1 MIYAEKKLLPH
12 GFEYTCNDVFGQI
25 VIESPQQLGATELDA
40 CVIGIMGS
48 GTKEGTLDGVLKN
61 KDAAGA
67 GALAQVRYRFDPAPM
82 WSEDEDGPELSKE
95 KQGRVLRRRRWAA
108 IHSAFL
114 RFWRE
119 VVASL
124 KP

>member
-1 MIYAEKKLLPH
+1 MYAEKKLLPS

-40 CVIGIMGS
+40 CVVGIMGAGAKS
-48 GTKEGTLDGVLKN
+48 GTLDRVLKG
-61 KDAAGA
+61 KASE
-67 GALAQVRYRFDPAPM
+67 ALAQVRYRFDPAPM
-82 WSEDEDGPELSKE
+82 WTEDEDGPELSHE
-95 KQGRVLRRRRWAA
+95 KQGRIQRRRRWAA
-108 IHSAFL
+108 IHAAFQ

-119 VVASL
+119 VLASL